1 MAEPFSVMPML
12 FKAKTHVSLHNSQAH
27 KPVNEQYSMALCF
40 DARLK
45 LIQRSV
51 KDIQQKTASTLLD
64 DKLNVHHSECF
75 PEIIDGTQ
83 LILAGSAPPFW
94 NGSKLM

>member
-27 KPVNEQYSMALCF
+27 KPVNEQHSMALCF

-51 KDIQQKTASTLLD
+51 KDIQQKTASTLLNE
-64 DKLNVHHSECF
+64 KRKELQFNVHHSECF

-94 NGSKLM
+94 M